1 MFGVSRDDYN
11 REELYNTAN
20 KYYSEK
26 NYNKACIF
34 AEEAVKKNNNNANY
48 LLGMLYENG
57 YDVKQ
62 NLDKAIEFYK
72 LCNTLESYK
81 RIYAI
86 NKQLLQTKDNENI
99 ILLNKIYSS
108 NQTILELKHNINELE
123 NINKHKINDYNN
135 EPNKKQKI

>member
-11 REELYNTAN
+11 KEELYNTAS
-20 KYYSEK
+20 KYYNEK
-26 NYNKACIF
+26 NYNKAYVF

-57 YDVKQ
+57 YDVEQ
-62 NLDKAIEFYK
+62 NLDKAIKYYK

-81 RIYAI
+81 RICAI
-86 NKQLLQTKDNENI
+86 NKHQQQTKDNKI
-99 ILLNKIYSS
+99 KTLLDKVYSD
-108 NQTILELKHNINELE
+108 NQTILELKHRLNELE
-123 NINKHKINDYNN
+123 NINKHKINNDNN